1 MQEKSWTESIKVAG
15 EEVGDKIET
24 LLREGN
30 IRRVVV
36 KQDGRIIAAFP
47 LTIGVVGAAIAPPVA
62 AIAAIAAIV
71 TDCTVEVERVGPKS
85 DPKTIEAPSE
95 QTVETVATIQSD
107 ETVEPATEDEK
118 SGSLETVLTR

>member
-1 MQEKSWTESIKVAG
+1 MQEKSWTETIKVAG
-15 EEVGDKIET
+15 EKVGEKIEA

-36 KQDGRIIAAFP
+36 KQEGRIIAEFP

-71 TDCTVEVERVGPKS
+71 TECSVEVERIEPQS
-85 DPKTIEAPSE
+85 PPESIEAPTE
-95 QTVETVATIQSD
+95 RTVAAIQSD
-107 ETVEPATEDEK
+107 ETVDPTSEEQKA
-118 SGSLETVLTR
+118 GSPETVLIR

>member
-1 MQEKSWTESIKVAG
+1 MQERTWTESIMLAGGKVG
-15 EEVGDKIET
+15 EKIEA

-36 KQDGRIIAAFP
+36 KQDGRAIAEFP

-71 TDCTVEVERVGPKS
+71 TECSIEVERIETTPPKS
-85 DPKTIEAPSE
+85 IEAPAQSVAPM
-95 QTVETVATIQSD
+95 QTD
-107 ETVEPATEDEK
+107 ETVERVTRATANE
-118 SGSLETVLTR
+118 ETPQAALAR

>member
-15 EEVGDKIET
+15 EKVGEKIET

-36 KQDGRIIAAFP
+36 KQDGRTIAEFP

-71 TDCTVEVERVGPKS
+71 TECTVEVERVEPKSGPK
-85 DPKTIEAPSE
+85 TVEAPAE
-95 QTVETVATIQSD
+95 QTVATIQSD
-107 ETVEPATEDEK
+107 ETVELATEDEK
-118 SGSLETVLTR
+118 SGSLETALIR

>member
-15 EEVGDKIET
+15 EKVGEKIEA

-30 IRRVVV
+30 IRRVMV
-36 KQDGRIIAAFP
+36 KQEGRTIAEFP

-71 TDCTVEVERVGPKS
+71 TECTVEIERIETKTAPKS
-85 DPKTIEAPSE
+85 IESAPVQPTSM
-95 QTVETVATIQSD
+95 QTD
-107 ETVEPATEDEK
+107 ETVEATASEDTADK
-118 SGSLETVLTR
+118 TETVLTR

>member
-1 MQEKSWTESIKVAG
+1 MQERTWTETIKLAG
-15 EEVGDKIET
+15 ERVGEKIEA

-36 KQDGRIIAAFP
+36 KQDGRTIAEFP

-71 TDCTVEVERVGPKS
+71 TECSVEVERIETGAAPKRIETPS
-85 DPKTIEAPSE
+85 DRMGATSQTDEVVERVAPAE
-95 QTVETVATIQSD
+95 EVATP
-107 ETVEPATEDEK
+107 EAAV
-118 SGSLETVLTR
+118 TR

>member
-1 MQEKSWTESIKVAG
+1 MQEKSWTESIMLAG
-15 EEVGDKIET
+15 EKVGEKIEA

-36 KQDGRIIAAFP
+36 KQEGRTIAEFP

-71 TDCTVEVERVGPKS
+71 TECSIEVERVEPKTA
-85 DPKTIEAPSE
+85 PKTIEAPPQGAMAAPQADEPMKTTPAAEGSE
-95 QTVETVATIQSD
+95 AVTA
-107 ETVEPATEDEK
+107 
-118 SGSLETVLTR
+118 R